1 MVDEGYR
8 GRVDR
13 SEGTRERIL
22 RAALALVR
30 ERPWEEVT
38 TRMVCAAADVTPP
51 TLYHHFGDK
60 SGLATAVADLAFL
73 ETFTGRRSLAH
84 SRDPVEVLRFAWG
97 AHVDFGVRNRWLYAL
112 MFGWSRPDDSLPGAV
127 SARMVFWQVLERLE
141 SAGELSVP
149 VPRAALVFESAVVG
163 MTFQAIRSGLDVEA
177 SEHARDAVLASLV
190 RPARR
195 D

>member
-1 MVDEGYR
+1 M

-13 SEGTRERIL
+13 PDGTRERIL
-22 RAALALVR
+22 RAALALVL

-38 TRMVCAAADVTPP
+38 TRMVCSAADVTPP

-60 SGLATAVADLAFL
+60 SGLATAVADRAFL
-73 ETFTGRRSLAH
+73 KTFTGERSFAH
-84 SRDPVEVLRFAWG
+84 SQDPVEILRFAWG
-97 AHVDFGVRNRWLYAL
+97 AHVEFGLRHRWLYSL
-112 MFGWSRPDDSLPGAV
+112 MFGWSRPDDTLPGAV

-163 MTFQAIRSGLDVEA
+163 MTFQAIRSGLDLEA
-177 SEHARDAVLASLV
+177 REHARDAVLASLV
-190 RPARR
+190 RPRG
-195 D
+195 